1 MADTMKATPTRREPW
16 RRAAGGINAALKFAA
31 APFGY
36 ENPPVQYLLDNLASG
51 VQPTLERMQY
61 GDRLATGSGMTT
73 KPLPDTADALLN
85 VVSTA
90 WGAGKAAKGAAKAL
104 APARLVG
111 GYSGQI
117 PIEEFAK
124 NAERFRAAVPEG
136 RMPLYHATSDT
147 WAGSTPNP
155 GTWFSTEQPYVG
167 NPFGDTVR
175 AYTIPSDTA
184 MSAPMP
190 RGGDFWTKLGQVKS
204 PVAVIDDSGVTSYV
218 VQDPSI
224 LRRLEINKKFGLLD

>member
-1 MADTMKATPTRREPW
+1 MADTIKATPARREPW
-16 RRAAGGINAALKFAA
+16 RRLAGGINSALKFAS

-36 ENPPVQYLLDNLASG
+36 DNPPVQYLLDNLATG

-61 GDRLATGSGMTT
+61 GLPLTTGAGMTT
-73 KPLPDTADALLN
+73 KLLPDTTDALLS
-85 VVSTA
+85 VAPTA
-90 WGAGKAAKGAAKAL
+90 WAAGKAAKGAAKAL

-117 PIEEFAK
+117 PVEEFAK
-124 NAERFRAAVPEG
+124 NADRFRAAVPEG
-136 RMPLYHATSDT
+136 HMPLYHATNDK
-147 WAGSTPNP
+147 WQGGAPNP

-175 AYTIPSDTA
+175 AYTIPKDTA

-190 RGGDFWTKLGQVKS
+190 RGGDFWTKLGQAKD

-224 LRRLEINKKFGLLD
+224 LRRLELNKKFGLLD